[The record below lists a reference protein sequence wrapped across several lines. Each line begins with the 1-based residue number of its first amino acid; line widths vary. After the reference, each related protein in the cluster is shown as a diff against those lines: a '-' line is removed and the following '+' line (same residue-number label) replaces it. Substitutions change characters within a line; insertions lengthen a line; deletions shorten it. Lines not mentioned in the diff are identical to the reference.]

1 MPSRDPET
9 GKRLSGAALRK
20 RRREREGEVGLVRAE
35 PSAAIAAPA
44 EIPVPEVFTALTPP
58 PAKDVAA
65 VEAWAAGL
73 NLRAAVGL
81 ETADEAEAVRLV
93 AVVTMVRELGRLSAK
108 ARRSEKALELRR
120 LRLGEDVELDPTA
133 PPFDDPAAIVLWAFL
148 RLAQLAYDAA
158 IAPTWQPD
166 GRLAAVKALAS
177 AGFVA
182 CNDELRRIINAA
194 KAA

>member
-1 MPSRDPET
+1 MV
-9 GKRLSGAALRK
+9 ALTA
-20 RRREREGEVGLVRAE
+20 V
-35 PSAAIAAPA
+35 
-44 EIPVPEVFTALTPP
+44 PVPAVFAALTPP

-81 ETADEAEAVRLV
+81 ETADDEEAVRLV

-108 ARRSEKALELRR
+108 ALRSEKALELRR
-120 LRLGEDVELDPTA
+120 LRLGEGIELDPVA
-133 PPFDDPAAIVLWAFL
+133 PPFDDPVAIVLWAYL

-158 IAPTWQPD
+158 TSPTWQPD

-177 AGFVA
+177 AGFVP
-182 CNDELRRIINAA
+182 CNAELRRIINTA
-194 KAA
+194 KAQ